1 MRLRT
6 LGQVGL
12 VSMLSMLISVACGG
26 SSTATQTGPI
36 VISMIGPLT
45 GQYAPFGTPLLEGAE
60 TAAKVINDNGGV
72 LGRKLQIDQVDTIGD
87 PGDAVTALNKEI
99 ATGQP
104 VALIGPISL
113 EINAVAGIFDR
124 HHIVDGL
131 NAGSSSFD
139 NNTDKWLWRCN
150 ASDSQL
156 SVAEATYAHEKGYK
170 TAVAMIS
177 TLGGTLA
184 QAPPLQKAF
193 ETLGGTWLGTIPINN
208 GQTSYR
214 TEVQKVIDMHPDVIF
229 SNYDPGTGAVIFNN
243 FQELDNLA
251 IPFIGADVTS
261 APEFIKAV
269 GPAVAKA
276 HMVSV
281 QGSDALTSSGQAYN
295 AAYQSLLGHAPLSGA
310 AYGFDC
316 TMVFA
321 LAMEKAG
328 SSDPNQWVNAVTEVS
343 NPPGTQV
350 NDYKTALADLKA
362 GTKINYEGVS
372 GPMDFD
378 KFHNVAG
385 AWDVMQATGNADAG
399 VNLLET
405 ISADQ
410 IQQVLNREGTS

>member
-1 MRLRT
+1 MRLR
-6 LGQVGL
+6 LFGQVAFL
-12 VSMLSMLISVACGG
+12 SMMSMLISVSCGG
-26 SSTATQTGPI
+26 SSTATSTAPI
-36 VISMIGPLT
+36 VMAMIGPLT

-60 TAAKVINDNGGV
+60 TAAKVINDNGGI
-72 LGRKLQIDQVDTIGD
+72 LGRKLQIDQIDTIGD

-113 EINAVAGIFDR
+113 EINAVKGIFDR

-131 NAGSSSFD
+131 NAGSSAFD
-139 NNTDKWLWRCN
+139 NNTDPWLWRCN

-156 SVAEATYAHEKGYK
+156 SVAEATLAQEKGYK

-208 GQTSYR
+208 GQVSYR
-214 TEVQKVIDMHPDVIF
+214 SEVQKVINLHPDVIF

-276 HMVSV
+276 HMLSV
-281 QGSDALTSSGQAYN
+281 QGSDALTSSGQAYA
-295 AAYQSLLGHAPLSGA
+295 AAYQALLGHAPLSGA
-310 AYGFDC
+310 SYAYDC
-316 TMVFA
+316 AMSFA
-321 LAMEKAG
+321 LAMDKAG
-328 SSDPNQWVNAVTEVS
+328 TSDPNKWVNDITNVT

-362 GTKINYEGVS
+362 GMKINYEGVS

-378 KFHNVAG
+378 KYHNVAG

-399 VNLLET
+399 VSRLET

-410 IQQVLNREGTS
+410 IQQVLNQEGTS